1 MKQLALLFILLQANL
16 LFGQLSP
23 IEEHRKFNSVFFKA
37 KTEQILSKHDFK
49 FLMKTN
55 YSSFTQLYQIANEI
69 IETQPKYSVKIYE
82 WTSKYGIIS
91 SSNLKKYVE
100 QKILTEKQYEKIKS
114 VYLDSVT
121 PEMIQLKEELAKRLA
136 VEQHFRRKWMR
147 KKDTLALREFERLD
161 SINFDFVNDALFS
174 GKMPSRRE
182 FYIEGD
188 FFPMFLH
195 VTSEKLGN
203 DSLAFENYREKIL
216 QLVLK
221 GKFHPSM
228 YVLWVDRF
236 HKFNLKSEKQIYGTF
251 RSYDTPAD
259 ELPEVIE
266 PEKLNERRDEIGFK
280 SKEMGIKL
288 RVLRE
293 AKRKK

>member
-1 MKQLALLFILLQANL
+1 MKQLALLLILLQTNS

-23 IEEHRKFNSVFFKA
+23 VEEHRKFNSVFFKS
-37 KTEQILSKHDFK
+37 KTEQVLSKQDFK
-49 FLMKTN
+49 FLMNTN

-69 IETQPKYSVKIYE
+69 VETQPKYSAKIYE
-82 WTSKYGIIS
+82 WTSKYGIINVS
-91 SSNLKKYVE
+91 KLKEIVE
-100 QKILTEKQYEKIKS
+100 QKVLTEKQYAKIKS

-136 VEQHFRRKWMR
+136 VENHFRWKWMR
-147 KKDTLALREFERLD
+147 KKDTLALSEFERLD
-161 SINFDFVNDALFS
+161 SINFEFVDEALFS
-174 GKMPSRRE
+174 DKMPGRRE
-182 FYIEGD
+182 FYIESD

-195 VTSEKLGN
+195 VTSEKLGS

-216 QLVLK
+216 GLVLK

-228 YVLWVDRF
+228 YALWVDRF
-236 HKFNLKSEKQIYGTF
+236 HKFNLKNEKQIYGTF

-266 PEKLNERRDEIGFK
+266 PERLNERRDEIGYK
-280 SKEMGIKL
+280 SKEMGVEL

-293 AKRKK
+293 SKRKK